1 MTDRPHVPALA
12 ELTSLVRVH
21 KVRMRRPGA
30 IILTGPSSCG
40 KGEVATALCK
50 LMSIRAEA
58 HLSMGEIL
66 RTTFSQAGS
75 NSEYAELLKKRYNI
89 SKDNNIFECVDTT
102 PELTR
107 KVRSYRDRLQA
118 YFKRPDVDVFTSQ
131 LEWLEFCTMNGLL
144 VPNRWTQDFIAA
156 HIEHAQAQQ
165 HEAFILDGYPR
176 TVAAAQH
183 LLEFLKRL
191 NIPVLKVLH
200 LSISRQEMIAR
211 AQGRGRADDDEAS
224 LVSRFQF
231 YIENVQPSVDYMK
244 TVLGSEAIALIDAH
258 QPVFEICNGQQRLKL
273 KASIANVVTA
283 ALRSL
288 GVPRVVLRDLLEDYL
303 VGAPSDGPLTEPF
316 AGEES
321 GG

>member
-1 MTDRPHVPALA
+1 MTDRPNVPALA

-50 LMSIRAEA
+50 LMSIRPEA

-66 RTTFSQAGS
+66 RSTFGQARA
-75 NSEYAELLKKRYNI
+75 NSEYAELLKRRYNI
-89 SKDNNIFECVDTT
+89 SNENNIFECVDTT

-107 KVRSYRDRLQA
+107 KVRSYRDRLQS
-118 YFKRPDVDVFTSQ
+118 YFKRPDVDKFTSQ

-156 HIEHAQAQQ
+156 HIEHTQAQQ

-224 LVSRFQF
+224 LLSRFQF

-244 TVLGSEAIALIDAH
+244 TILGPESIALIDAH
-258 QPVFEICNGQQRLKL
+258 QPVFEVQNGQQVLNL

-303 VGAPSDGPLTEPF
+303 G
-316 AGEES
+316 S
-321 GG
+321 GQN